1 MHVIV
6 QIRVGEEYFSVVL
19 FITVY
24 KMVLPF
30 ESVDEIFKCE
40 STIQTKAIEKHFPV
54 VLFIILCKVVSSVE
68 SGDEILKESSL
79 TVLFSAQPSLKNV
92 SFL

>member
-6 QIRVGEEYFSVVL
+6 QIRVAEEYFSVVL

-30 ESVDEIFKCE
+30 ESVDEKCE
-40 STIQTKAIEKHFPV
+40 STNQTKAIERQFPV
-54 VLFIILCKVVSSVE
+54 ALFIILYKVVSSVE

-92 SFL
+92 SFF